1 MLQFMLDQARAA
13 ASGEQIPNL
22 LQIGARCVHIA
33 AQLTQYK
40 CVVVFAA
47 DRKEIEVYLQYLR
60 ALGIEDVMYYPT
72 PSLSPYE
79 WTGEERMSSHQRHA
93 VRHRLLDTDNP
104 PRCLLMTYQA
114 PTHLMMDNLTWYQST
129 LTLYPGDRVAPPQL
143 VQQLVQAGYEP
154 VNWISAHGQFTRRG
168 SVLDVYPVGLDRVM
182 RLDWFDDEIEKVWSY
197 RLNDAEKPR
206 EEKRAMILPA
216 YEWII
221 PTEFQSLRT
230 RLQENH
236 RGNFIH
242 LIKEFQYAPELYQ
255 IMSFFHPVSGILA
268 SLPENSL
275 LLWPEGMWHKTKGYA
290 HLLDETADQR
300 KVDPQHATLEQIKTE
315 VSRFDQQQLGGHD
328 GKTQG
333 AILPPIEQALD
344 KMSASLC
351 HWLEQGYA
359 VTVVTP
365 QPQRV
370 IGILRERDCPVDG
383 KADADRSRVHVLQ
396 GSLPSGFAYAPLKWL
411 CFTDRELFQ
420 RESRLTRSKK
430 FRRPV
435 SPLKLS
441 QLKDNMLVVHDVHG
455 IGRYQG
461 LIQYSTTGETR
472 EYLAVHYAGT
482 DRLLVPV
489 EQMHRL
495 QIYQGV
501 GGEQIKL
508 HKLGGAEWEKAKAKV
523 KKNLVEIA
531 EQLLRTEATRMQAEG
546 TAYPLDTEW
555 QREMEFAFP
564 YEETPDQLQAILD
577 TKADMEQPV
586 PMNRLVCGD
595 VGFGKTEVAVRAA
608 FKAAIAGHQVA
619 LLAPTTILAHQHY
632 QVLKDRF
639 APYPVRVELLSRYRS
654 QKESDQLFAD
664 LKAGAVDIVVA
675 THRLLSKKLAF
686 HKLGL
691 LIIDEEHRFG
701 VTQKEKLK
709 QLAPHIDIL
718 TMSATPIPRTLNI
731 ALGGLKSLSLIET
744 PPPNRHPIQTLV
756 EPENEET
763 IKKAIYHELQRG
775 GQIYYIHNRVKSI
788 YEVANR
794 IKEIAPQAR
803 IRIGHGQMSKQELEQ
818 TMWDFYHH
826 DFDILVCTTIVE
838 SGLDI
843 ANCNTLI
850 IEDVELLG
858 LAQIHQLRGRV
869 GRSNTQAYAYLFHD
883 PHKPLT
889 RDARERLTVIQ
900 EYSELGSGYFLAL
913 KDMEIRGIG
922 NIIGPQQHG
931 NIMTV
936 GFETFCQLL
945 EETISTLKGEAPE
958 TRDHTSCVIDLNLSA
973 YLPDSWIK
981 DGAEKMRLY
990 RALAYAVDLDYVDKL
1005 LRDTRAKFGEP
1016 PHQAENLWRVTRARI
1031 LGNLLRV
1038 EKIGY
1043 HGPFLEITGQ
1053 IPRDTVI
1060 LAQRRTPAIRQWKHQ
1075 PERLIH
1081 PQAPKPAQ
1089 NLIGVE
1095 ELLMALVKAAE
1106 SHNEELEY
1114 VS

>member
-1 MLQFMLDQARAA
+1 MLQHMLQQISP
-13 ASGEQIPNL
+13 ASEAQIPNL
-22 LQIGARCVHIA
+22 LQLGARCVQIA
-33 AQLTQYK
+33 AQLQHYK
-40 CVVVFAA
+40 TVVVFAA
-47 DRKEIEVYLQYLR
+47 DRKEVELYLQYLR

-79 WTGEERMSSHQRHA
+79 WTGEERMSSHQRHS
-93 VRHRLLDTDNP
+93 VRHRLLDTDMP

-114 PTHLMMDNLTWYQST
+114 PTHLMMDNLTWFQST
-129 LTLYPGDRVAPPQL
+129 QTLYPGDRLAPPLL
-143 VQQLVQAGYEP
+143 VQKLVQAGYEP
-154 VNWISAHGQFTRRG
+154 VNWISGHGQFTRRG
-168 SVLDVYPVGLDRVM
+168 AILDVYPVGRDRVT
-182 RLDWFDDEIEKVWSY
+182 RIEWFDDEIEKVWTY
-197 RLNDAEKPR
+197 RLNDPEKPR
-206 EEKRAMILPA
+206 EEKRAIILPA
-216 YEWII
+216 FEWIL
-221 PTEFQSLRT
+221 PTEFQNLRT

-236 RGNFIH
+236 RGNFVQ
-242 LIKEFQYAPELYQ
+242 LIKEFQYVPELYQ
-255 IMSFFHPVSGILA
+255 IMSFFHPVSSILA

-275 LLWPEGMWHKTKGYA
+275 LFWPEGLWNKTKAYA
-290 HLLDETADQR
+290 HLLDETASQR
-300 KVDPQHATLEQIKTE
+300 QLSPQHATLEQIKTE
-315 VSRFDQQQLGGHD
+315 VGRFAQQQLLGHD

-333 AILPPIEQALD
+333 AMLPPIEQSLD
-344 KMSASLC
+344 RLTAGLQ
-351 HWLEQGYA
+351 HWLQQGYA
-359 VTVVTP
+359 ITVITP

-370 IGILRERDCPVDG
+370 MGILQERGCPVVSQPSEERG
-383 KADADRSRVHVLQ
+383 QIQVLQ
-396 GSLPSGFAYAPLKWL
+396 GSLPAGFAYAPLKWL

-420 RESRLTRSKK
+420 RENRLTRKK

-441 QLKDNMLVVHDVHG
+441 QLKANMLVVHDVHG

-472 EYLAVHYAGT
+472 EYLAVNYAGS

-508 HKLGGAEWEKAKAKV
+508 HKLGGAEWDKAKAKV

-531 EQLLRTEATRMQAEG
+531 EQLLRTEAARMQAPG
-546 TAYPLDTEW
+546 TAFGPDTEW

-608 FKAAIAGHQVA
+608 FKAAIGGHQVA

-632 QVLKDRF
+632 QILKDRF

-675 THRLLSKKLAF
+675 THRLLSKKLHF

-701 VTQKEKLK
+701 VSQKEKLK
-709 QLAPHIDIL
+709 QLAPQIDIL

-731 ALGGLKSLSLIET
+731 ALGGLKTLSLIET
-744 PPPNRHPIQTLV
+744 PPPNRQAIQTIV

-775 GQIYYIHNRVKSI
+775 GQIYYVHNRVKSI
-788 YEVANR
+788 YEVGNR
-794 IKEIAPQAR
+794 IKELVPQAR

-843 ANCNTLI
+843 ANVNTLI

-869 GRSNTQAYAYLFHD
+869 GRSSIQAYAYLFHD

-889 RDARERLTVIQ
+889 REARERLTVVQ

-945 EETISTLKGEAPE
+945 EETIQTLRGEPADARE
-958 TRDHTSCVIDLNLSA
+958 HTSCVIDLNLSA

-981 DGAEKMRLY
+981 DSAEKMRIY

-1005 LRDTRAKFGEP
+1005 LKDSRQRFGAP

-1031 LGNLLRV
+1031 LGNQLRI

-1043 HGPFLEITGQ
+1043 HGAYLEVSGQ
-1053 IPRDTVI
+1053 VPRDTVI
-1060 LAQRRTPAIRQWKHQ
+1060 LAQRRTPAIRQWKQQ
-1075 PERLIH
+1075 PERLLH
-1081 PQAPKPAQ
+1081 PKAPKPEQ

-1095 ELLMALVKAAE
+1095 ELLVALVKAAE
-1106 SHNEELEY
+1106 SHSEELEY